1 MYEALQIIPPLLLLS
16 SSIVC
21 SLHLNLIHKHSIH
34 SPLFPG
40 NLTAGERQL
49 RLQADD
55 EARTRLLETSLQSG
69 LNYSEENL
77 RPYLAAE
84 KFVYMVEVSIGTP
97 THDEGRRKY
106 YLVLDTGSG
115 IVWLQCEPCIN
126 CWNQITP
133 IFDPSKDSTT
143 FAPIPCNHPLCDLRQ
158 STFKCVNNQC
168 RYNIRYMTP
177 ATSKG
182 VLASETLG
190 FASSAGSART
200 EFVRHFIL
208 GCARDNRQFSLPA
221 RVAGV
226 FGLNMEPPSP
236 ASQMEGRIG
245 GRFAYCLP
253 RFTGHAQPPSR
264 LKFGDEAI
272 LRDPHVKTLRFVHV
286 HGKFRYYLPLIDV
299 SIADRRIGF
308 APGAFAVHRRGQTT
322 RGGFIIDTGTTYT
335 RFITGGPYKQIMEA
349 FKEYF
354 KPFKLRKA
362 KSTAPGSLKLCYKI
376 PRTGFTAFP
385 SMTLHFSEGNDFV
398 IQPPNVVVQAEEKF
412 CIAVGSLNVVS
423 ILGSY
428 QQHDYK
434 ISYDVRNKLLSYAS
448 ADCSRVV

>member
-1 MYEALQIIPPLLLLS
+1 
-16 SSIVC
+16 
-21 SLHLNLIHKHSIH
+21 
-34 SPLFPG
+34 
-40 NLTAGERQL
+40 
-49 RLQADD
+49 
-55 EARTRLLETSLQSG
+55 
-69 LNYSEENL
+69 
-77 RPYLAAE
+77 
-84 KFVYMVEVSIGTP
+84 
-97 THDEGRRKY
+97 
-106 YLVLDTGSG
+106 
-115 IVWLQCEPCIN
+115 
-126 CWNQITP
+126 
-133 IFDPSKDSTT
+133 
-143 FAPIPCNHPLCDLRQ
+143 
-158 STFKCVNNQC
+158 
-168 RYNIRYMTP
+168 MTP

-272 LRDPHVKTLRFVHV
+272 LRDPHVKTLQFVHV

-308 APGAFAVHRRGQTT
+308 APGAFAVRRQGQTT

-349 FKEYF
+349 FKQYF

-385 SMTLHFSEGNDFV
+385 SMTLHFNEGNDLV
-398 IQPPNVVVQAEEKF
+398 VQPPNEVVQTENKF
-412 CIAVGSLNVVS
+412 CIAVGGLLMVS
-423 ILGSY
+423 VLGAY

-434 ISYDVRNKLLSYAS
+434 ISYDVRNKALSYVS
-448 ADCSRVV
+448 ADCNLVVRPNINL